1 MSPTVDAETQ
11 EFALLQAYIPSSQKD
26 ASSNFEAIL
35 DFINVT
41 DEKIDQLFVT
51 NRIRHRDHDNVRYP
65 PAGER
70 RTASQI
76 RQWFKYSSVGAK
88 AEDHSLGGRMAPS
101 VGDLGHRREYL
112 LPAQEDRGVLDWIII
127 ITQQSTVQGEKPLKQ
142 ERERKRSTRED
153 TTGL

>member
-1 MSPTVDAETQ
+1 MVETEGERPSRRSRRSRSSGEASSDLVVVPTRSEHPMSPTVDAETQ

-76 RQWFKYSSVGAK
+76 RQWFKYPVSEQKRRITAWE
-88 AEDHSLGGRMAPS
+88 AE
-101 VGDLGHRREYL
+101 
-112 LPAQEDRGVLDWIII
+112 
-127 ITQQSTVQGEKPLKQ
+127 
-142 ERERKRSTRED
+142 
-153 TTGL
+153 